1 MNCKKY
7 RLTFILFGLA
17 NLCLAIFLMSDSY
30 VDQSGVLVENFGF
43 LALFW
48 LLIFSSA
55 ISLFIPL
62 SRRRR

>member
-48 LLIFSSA
+48 LLLFSSA
-55 ISLFIPL
+55 ISWLITL
-62 SRRRR
+62 NRRRR

>member
-48 LLIFSSA
+48 LLLFSSA
-55 ISLFIPL
+55 ISWFITFN
-62 SRRRR
+62 RRRR